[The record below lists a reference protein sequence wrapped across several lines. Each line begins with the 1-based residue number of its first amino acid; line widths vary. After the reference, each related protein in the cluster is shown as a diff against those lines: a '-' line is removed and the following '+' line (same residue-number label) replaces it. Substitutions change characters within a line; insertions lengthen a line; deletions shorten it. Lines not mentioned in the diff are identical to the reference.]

1 MTTAR
6 GTVKCWKSPEAQVL
20 RTFPHIF
27 HTRDTRGE
35 FHREPVTFH
44 PSEHSFVMHS
54 SQPFQFQPEAMS
66 GEPARAGRFTTAH
79 GAVLTPAFMP
89 VGTQGTVKGLTP
101 CQLADIQPQVILG
114 NTYHLGL
121 RPGDELVARL
131 GGLHTFMGWHGPI
144 LTDSGGFQVFS
155 LSGLRKITEEGV
167 TFQSHIDGS
176 THFLSPERSMEIQR
190 NLGSDIVMALD
201 ECPPGR
207 LERTKLELSMAR
219 TTRWLARCRD
229 FPLSEHQGLFA
240 INQGGTH
247 LDLRRNHLDAI
258 LELDARQAFQGFA
271 VGGLSV
277 GEPKAEMNATLAELV
292 RELPT
297 DRPRYLM
304 GVGTPEDL
312 LFGIEQ
318 GVDLFDCVLPTREAR
333 HGRLL
338 TSRGRLNIK
347 NARHRESNAPVDP
360 DCTCYTCQ
368 TFTRAYLHHLFKAGE
383 LLAFTLNSLHNLSY
397 TVGLTRAARQAL
409 LEGRFPAFARDTRAH
424 WNTEEP

>member
-1 MTTAR
+1 M
-6 GTVKCWKSPEAQVL
+6 SQFSL
-20 RTFPHIF
+20 
-27 HTRDTRGE
+27 
-35 FHREPVTFH
+35 
-44 PSEHSFVMHS
+44 FV
-54 SQPFQFQPEAMS
+54 QAT
-66 GEPARAGRFTTAH
+66 PAGSAGRAGHFHTAH
-79 GAVLTPAFMP
+79 GMVQTPAFMA
-89 VGTQGTVKGLTP
+89 VGTQGTVKGVTP
-101 CQLADIQPQVILG
+101 QQLAEIGPQMILG

-121 RPGDELVARL
+121 RPGDDLVRRF
-131 GGLHTFMGWHGPI
+131 GGLHRFMDWKGPI

-155 LSGLRKITEEGV
+155 LAGLRRITEEGV
-167 TFQSHIDGS
+167 TFQDHIDGS
-176 THFLSPERSMEIQR
+176 THFLSPERSMEIQK
-190 NLGSDIVMALD
+190 NLGSDVVMALD

-207 LERTKLELSMAR
+207 LERDKLEVSIAR
-219 TTRWLARCRD
+219 TVRWLKRCRD
-229 FPLSEHQGLFA
+229 YSLDPHQGLFA

-247 LDLRRNHLDAI
+247 LDLRRNHLEQI
-258 LELDARQAFQGFA
+258 LELDRKAPFQGFA

-277 GEPKAEMNATLAELV
+277 GEPKKAMNELLAAFV
-292 RELPT
+292 REFPS

-347 NARHRESNAPVDP
+347 NARHRESAEPVDP
-360 DCTCYTCQ
+360 ECSCYTCK
-368 TFTRAYLHHLFKAGE
+368 TFTRAYLHHLFRVGE
-383 LLAFTLNSLHNLSY
+383 LLALTLNSIHNLSY

-409 LEGRFPAFARDTRAH
+409 LEDRFPDFARRVKDN

>member
-1 MTTAR
+1 MTVR
-6 GTVKCWKSPEAQVL
+6 PWSPLFVMPSSQAF
-20 RTFPHIF
+20 RF
-27 HTRDTRGE
+27 HTESLSVG
-35 FHREPVTFH
+35 
-44 PSEHSFVMHS
+44 S
-54 SQPFQFQPEAMS
+54 
-66 GEPARAGRFTTAH
+66 ARAGRFHTAR
-79 GAVLTPAFMP
+79 GTVLTPAFMP

-101 CQLADIQPQVILG
+101 LQLDEIQPQVILG

-121 RPGDELVARL
+121 RPGDGLVARL
-131 GGLHTFMGWHGPI
+131 GGLHAFMGWKGPI

-207 LERTKLELSMAR
+207 LERSKLELSMAR
-219 TTRWLARCRD
+219 TTRWLERCRA
-229 FPLSEHQGLFA
+229 FPLNEHQGLFA

-247 LDLRRNHLDAI
+247 LDLRQRHLAEI
-258 LELDARQAFQGFA
+258 LDLDGRHPFQGFA

-277 GEPKAEMNATLAELV
+277 GEPKEAMNATLAELV
-292 RELPT
+292 RELPV

-347 NARHRESNAPVDP
+347 NARHRESSAPVDP
-360 DCTCYTCQ
+360 DCACYTCR

-409 LEGRFPAFARDTRAH
+409 LEDRFAAFARDTRAH
-424 WNTEEP
+424 WTTEEP